1 MKSLKPFLL
10 LSFLCILFSCKK
22 EETDPIDNS
31 QSTTNSKNLGTVYFG
46 GYDKKV
52 YALDAATGDKKW
64 EFLAG
69 DNFQSSPAYAD
80 GVLYVTCYDKKVYAL
95 DAKTGSKLWEFAT
108 NWFFT
113 NGSPSVAN
121 GIVYVPSDYL
131 YALDAKTGKEIWK
144 YRDHKDSYE
153 FQASPTVVDG
163 VVYCSSRGC
172 AFNAGPSAL
181 DAKTGAMIWHRSM
194 CVTESS
200 PMVAGNSVYYG
211 NETDGLYSFNKVT
224 GEQNWFFDAKDF
236 ITTTSPTFSDGL
248 VFIGTWDNNLYAI
261 DAATGKQKWA
271 FDTKG
276 WINSSPII
284 SDGFIFFGS
293 NHKGMVY
300 ALDAKSGSKKWEF
313 QTGEFD
319 NVESSPV
326 IANGIVYI
334 GSNDK
339 NIYALDAKSGAKK
352 WSFPTGRG
360 LGTASAIVVDQNGK
374 VFYNGLSGM
383 AQ

>member
-1 MKSLKPFLL
+1 MKSIKPFLL
-10 LSFLCILFSCKK
+10 LSVLYFLFSCKK
-22 EETDPIDNS
+22 EKTDPIDNG
-31 QSTTNSKNLGTVYFG
+31 QNNNNSKNLGTVYFG

-52 YALDAATGDKKW
+52 YAIDAATGEKKW

-80 GVLYVTCYDKKVYAL
+80 GVLYVTCYDKKLYAL

-108 NWFFT
+108 NWVFT
-113 NGSPSVAN
+113 NGSPCVAN

-131 YALDAKTGKEIWK
+131 YAIDAKTGKEIWK
-144 YRDHKDSYE
+144 YRDHKNSDE

-172 AFNAGPSAL
+172 AFITAGPSAL
-181 DAKTGAMIWHRSM
+181 DAKTGALIWHKSM
-194 CVTESS
+194 CNTQSS
-200 PMVAGNSVYYG
+200 PMVEGNSVYYG
-211 NETDGLYSFNKVT
+211 NELDGLYSFNKAT
-224 GEQNWFFDAKDF
+224 GEQNWFFDTKDV
-236 ITTTSPTFSDGL
+236 IDISSPTYSDGL
-248 VFIGTWDNNLYAI
+248 VYIGCWDKNLYAI

-271 FDTKG
+271 FDGG
-276 WINSSPII
+276 WINSSPIV
-284 SDGFIFFGS
+284 SDGLIYFGS

-300 ALDAKSGSKKWEF
+300 ALDSKSGNKKWEF

-319 NVESSPV
+319 YVSSSPV
-326 IANGIVYI
+326 VANGIVYI
-334 GSNDK
+334 GSDDK
-339 NIYALDAKSGAKK
+339 NMYALDAKTGAKK
-352 WSFPTGRG
+352 WAFTTGRG

-374 VFYNGLSGM
+374 VYYNGLSGM